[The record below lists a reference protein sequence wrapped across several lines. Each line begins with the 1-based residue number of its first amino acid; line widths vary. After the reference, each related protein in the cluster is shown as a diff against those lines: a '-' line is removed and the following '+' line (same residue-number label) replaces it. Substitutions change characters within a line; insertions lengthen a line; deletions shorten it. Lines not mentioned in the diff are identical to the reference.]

1 MCCCTNFFFLPSVD
15 TLLNYF
21 LGEEEESG
29 NGNTTTVNLYE
40 DQPISTSHDVHMN
53 GALATTSDHCNVP
66 QHMAAASV
74 QMHEITQ
81 TEQQKPLHI
90 SQTQPLSNE
99 GNNKHVYSSFPMPLN
114 ILQTSSHHATPHQ
127 VQNTASFKN
136 SPASSLNQDGN
147 VEQYQSQR
155 VPNTPAIHFYSHG
168 VNDTNHSYSIPS
180 PQRVPQKVQSSPQ
193 NHPSLSA
200 AQKHKKAVASVEKKS
215 LKKSNLPKLNANKAS
230 IQYPI
235 APSMGS
241 GTSSS
246 SSSLS
251 LQGLQG
257 STPILHVHQ
266 QFAAQSGGGTPNVT
280 NMSPMSPTAMMTNE
294 VLMLPGTGVRTTT
307 SASNSNAQNKAVNSN
322 QQSQTQHPALTQH
335 LQSHHWGAMNAPQN
349 RPVTS
354 TNGSA
359 PPANNANQLPAWI
372 QHMNNVAALANQGGI
387 PAPVTMTSTNY
398 AQTHQTTPA
407 NSTSTHTM
415 TNNFPAQ
422 PIHFFPGHLGSTLAL
437 SHRFFKEDNVVESK
451 EKREK
456 RLARNRESAR
466 QSRKRKKELLL
477 NLRQQVNRLYDQIEE
492 ERKLKLECME
502 RDLNVECM
510 KMIKEI
516 YVDMNYSR
524 QQNPSSIDSLVHTI
538 RSSGP
543 NIEVRR
549 CATQFQC
556 KSLKKAILPP
566 YSQLLF
572 ALSLNDDEYFTNAK
586 HERIRVSNFS
596 IKVCFLF
603 LIEDD
608 LHVLDLFSAEANSK
622 AFRKNQLQNGWRG
635 YDEEAQ

>member
-1 MCCCTNFFFLPSVD
+1 
-15 TLLNYF
+15 
-21 LGEEEESG
+21 
-29 NGNTTTVNLYE
+29 
-40 DQPISTSHDVHMN
+40 MN
-53 GALATTSDHCNVP
+53 GTLATTSDHCNTP

-81 TEQQKPLHI
+81 TEQQKPLHV
-90 SQTQPLSNE
+90 SQTQQLSDE
-99 GNNKHVYSSFPMPLN
+99 GNKHVYTSFPMPLN
-114 ILQTSSHHATPHQ
+114 ILQTSSHHGTPHQ
-127 VQNTASFKN
+127 VQNIASLKS
-136 SPASSLNQDGN
+136 SPPSSLKLDGN
-147 VEQYQSQR
+147 LEQQQSQR

-168 VNDTNHSYSIPS
+168 VNNTNHSNSFPS
-180 PQRVPQKVQSSPQ
+180 PQIIPQKTQSSPQ

-200 AQKHKKAVASVEKKS
+200 AQQHKKAVAKVEKKS
-215 LKKSNLPKLNANKAS
+215 SKKSNLPKLNANKAS

-266 QFAAQSGGGTPNVT
+266 QFAAQPGGGTPNVT
-280 NMSPMSPTAMMTNE
+280 SMSPMSPTTMMTNE
-294 VLMLPGTGVRTTT
+294 VLMLPGTGVRTVT
-307 SASNSNAQNKAVNSN
+307 STSNSAAQNKTVNSN
-322 QQSQTQHPALTQH
+322 EQSQAQHPVMTQHV
-335 LQSHHWGAMNAPQN
+335 QSNLWGAMNAAQN

-354 TNGSA
+354 TKGSA

-372 QHMNNVAALANQGGI
+372 QHMNNVAALANQGGM
-387 PAPVTMTSTNY
+387 PAPVSINSTNY
-398 AQTHQTTPA
+398 AQTHQPPPT
-407 NSTSTHTM
+407 NSTTTHPM
-415 TNNFPAQ
+415 TKNFPAQ
-422 PIHFFPGHLGSTLAL
+422 PIQFFPGHLGSLAM
-437 SHRFFKEDNVVESK
+437 SHRFFKEDSVVESK

-492 ERKLKLECME
+492 ERRLKLERME

-516 YVDMNYSR
+516 YVDMNYSG

-549 CATQFQC
+549 SATQFQC
-556 KSLKKAILPP
+556 KALKKAILPP

-586 HERIRVSNFS
+586 NERIRVSTFS
-596 IKVCFLF
+596 ITVYFF
-603 LIEDD
+603 N
-608 LHVLDLFSAEANSK
+608 F
-622 AFRKNQLQNGWRG
+622 
-635 YDEEAQ
+635 